1 MRGGCTCRKRFECI
15 IVLNSIQLS
24 RYLDLYTNRVW
35 NGGPYT
41 TPFTQNP
48 ASCTNSSLSWIPKS
62 IHYDFKPLSTSDC
75 NGLNFSW
82 IDIELLFCSVA
93 NLSKQSRIQ
102 GRGLG
107 PPLFLDQTAA
117 PLISGSGWPE
127 APPLSEGLDSPLL
140 SHLAVIPVELYD
152 ISRKNL

>member
-35 NGGPYT
+35 NGDPDT

-93 NLSKQSRIQ
+93 NLSKQSQIQ

-107 PPLFLDQTAA
+107 PPYFWTKLRPKRPKKIFFKTAA

-127 APPLSEGLDSPLL
+127 APPYLKVWIR
-140 SHLAVIPVELYD
+140 HC
-152 ISRKNL
+152 